1 MGQGIFHQFLN
12 MSPPLYLICQVF
24 LVALNTAFYL
34 AIIAFDDHISILIPK
49 EKVDSHYA
57 HFIL

>member
-1 MGQGIFHQFLN
+1 

-24 LVALNTAFYL
+24 LVALSIAFYL
-34 AIIAFDDHISILIPK
+34 AIIAFDDHISILIP
-49 EKVDSHYA
+49 EGKVLDSHYA

>member
-1 MGQGIFHQFLN
+1 
-12 MSPPLYLICQVF
+12 MSPPLYLIGQEF
-24 LVALNTAFYL
+24 LVALSIAFNL

-49 EKVDSHYA
+49 GKVLDSHYT